1 MVISNLVISLVPYLL
16 HTIEFTTNFYET
28 DVIFLEVGEG
38 RRETLSPVP
47 LKETFRRRFVP
58 FLSKERS
65 ERMWI
70 VDTQN

>member
-1 MVISNLVISLVPYLL
+1 MGAYS
-16 HTIEFTTNFYET
+16 
-28 DVIFLEVGEG
+28 IFLEVGEG